1 MAVAGGL
8 IVGATALTG
17 ATVWLLVTAPATV
30 ATAVNSR
37 EVLPLVQMVM
47 GVLYQ
52 ALLRLAGYL
61 VQS

>member
-1 MAVAGGL
+1 
-8 IVGATALTG
+8 
-17 ATVWLLVTAPATV
+17 
-30 ATAVNSR
+30 VNSR